1 MPNNS
6 ELFKKL
12 IEKFESVGMPYCIL
26 AGYDGYPDHISS
38 DVDFMI
44 HSSWSSRLPLLIAET
59 AEDGGAHLV
68 QSLQHETTA
77 TYFVLALQD
86 GPTMSYLHPDS
97 SCDYKRSNRFWLSAV
112 DILKNRRR
120 HPKGFWIPSAPD
132 AFIYYLI
139 KKLDKMSLSADQA
152 DQLVARFAEDPR
164 GCSARLQELLPVAE
178 ASLIQAAVCIQR
190 KFDDPVWT
198 SLQTALPQIRELL
211 HERAV
216 KIPWQTRVQ
225 QVLDEMRR
233 KLNRIQQPTGLH
245 IVFLGPDGSGKSSVI
260 ECYMREMAQAF
271 RRIEYRHLK
280 PGPQRA
286 SSSQPVTDPHGQPA
300 RGLLGSTA
308 KILHF
313 WATYLKGTLT
323 WLYPRYLRSTLVV
336 FDRYY
341 HDLLADPARYR
352 YGAPLLLAR
361 LLGKL
366 LPQPDLVFI
375 LDAPA
380 EILQSRK
387 QEVPF
392 DESVRQRTAYRGLKS
407 EYARAYIIDA
417 SEPLDKVVASVLAHT
432 ITFMEQRTAKRL
444 GLARDA
450 ARGFNLCKP

>member
-6 ELFKKL
+6 ELFKQL
-12 IEKFESVGMPYCIL
+12 IRKFEDAGMPYCIL
-26 AGYDGYPDHISS
+26 AGYDDYPETISS

-44 HSSWSSRLPLLIAET
+44 HSSWSSRLPALIADT
-59 AEDGGAHLV
+59 AADGGAHLV

-77 TYFVLALQD
+77 IYFVLALQQ
-86 GPTMSYLHPDS
+86 GATLSYLHPDS
-97 SCDYKRSNRFWLSAV
+97 SCDYKRNNRFWLSSV

-120 HPKGFWIPSAPD
+120 HPNGFWIPSAAD

-139 KKLDKMSLSADQA
+139 KKIDKMSLSPQQA
-152 DQLVARFAEDPR
+152 DQLIARFAEDPR
-164 GCSARLQELLPVAE
+164 GCSARLQQLFPPAE

-190 KFDDPVWT
+190 KFDDPIWA
-198 SLQTALPQIRELL
+198 SLLSALPDIRETL
-211 HERAV
+211 HSRAI
-216 KIPWQTRVQ
+216 KIPLRER
-225 QVLDEMRR
+225 LRNAMEGLGR
-233 KLNRIQQPTGLH
+233 KLARIQRPTGLH

-280 PGPQRA
+280 PGPLKGSGSA
-286 SSSQPVTDPHGQPA
+286 PVVDPHAQPA
-300 RGLLGSTA
+300 RGPLGSIA
-308 KILHF
+308 KLVHF
-313 WATYLKGTLT
+313 WASYLRGSLL
-323 WLYPRYLRSTLVV
+323 WSYPRYLRSSLLV

-352 YGAPLLLAR
+352 YGGSLLLAR

-380 EILQSRK
+380 EVLQSRK

-392 DESVRQRTAYRGLKS
+392 EESVRQRTAYRQLKG
-407 EYARAYIIDA
+407 EYERAYIIDA

-444 GLARDA
+444 GLFQST
-450 ARGFNLCKP
+450 RGFNLCKP